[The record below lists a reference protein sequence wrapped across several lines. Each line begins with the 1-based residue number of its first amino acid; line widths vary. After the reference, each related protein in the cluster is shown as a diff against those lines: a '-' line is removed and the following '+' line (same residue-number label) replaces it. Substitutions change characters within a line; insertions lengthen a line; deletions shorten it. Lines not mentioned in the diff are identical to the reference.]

1 LKSKYINQTWIAFCG
16 IIIVISVISS
26 ILVYLRVGAALSAQV
41 KQRLAWEAKFY
52 REQFDQIFLRVAVRA
67 DNLVRSAAI
76 QSQNRTIL
84 QNELR
89 LMRHSFPS
97 LSNGWIAYPNG
108 ILILSPYTSRH
119 HVLNLPWWQQYLD
132 GRFPKTFLG
141 YPLGRSQA
149 MVGKP
154 FINQSGMT
162 TIVPL
167 VSLNFRD
174 SQPTCAI
181 GLELDINQALT
192 DNTGVDVDWST
203 EPVSI
208 YTNDGRLIASP
219 YRYSQ
224 GNSESLMQTSHT
236 PLIRLMRQQP
246 DEPSGFAF
254 YTENHRKMVGTFLR
268 DPSLGM
274 VVVVSRLAAEVVDP
288 VRQIAIGPSIVA
300 ALCLFIAA
308 LFSKTLVSD
317 FRRFREAERLTSQA
331 EFQAL
336 QAHINPHFLFNILN
350 QMVSFAT
357 LAGNNSLTMM
367 LRSLANIFHYAIR
380 KPGAIV
386 SLKEELNYLQEYI
399 TLQQLRYGT
408 QFSYQLS
415 VPDELLSTAV
425 LKFCIQPLV
434 ENCFIHGLEK
444 SLDPIAITVVITAN
458 ADTLTVEVT
467 DNGPGITGQR
477 LQEVKQHL
485 KMESSMITGP
495 GQSIGLSNI
504 HHRIRYT
511 YGPKYGISLKPLTLG
526 LSVRLRLPRNS
537 KLKKREE

>member
-1 LKSKYINQTWIAFCG
+1 LKSKYINQTWIAFCS
-16 IIIVISVISS
+16 IIIVISVVSS
-26 ILVYLRVGAALSAQV
+26 ILVYLHVANELSAQAE
-41 KQRLAWEAKFY
+41 QRLAWEAKFY
-52 REQFDQIFLRVAVRA
+52 REQLDQIFLRMAVRA

-76 QSQNRTIL
+76 QPQNRTLL

-89 LMRHSFPS
+89 LMRNSFPS

-108 ILILSPYTSRH
+108 ILILAPNTSSH
-119 HVLNLPWWQQYLD
+119 HVLHLPWWQQYLD
-132 GRFPKTFLG
+132 GRFPKAFLG

-154 FINQSGMT
+154 FTDQPGMT

-167 VSLNFRD
+167 VSLNFSS

-192 DNTGVDVDWST
+192 DNTGVDIDWST

-208 YTNDGRLIASP
+208 YTEDGRLIASP
-219 YRYSQ
+219 FRYFQ
-224 GNSESLMQTSHT
+224 GNSESLMQKSHA
-236 PLIRLMRQQP
+236 PLIRLMRQHP
-246 DEPSGFAF
+246 NEPSGFAF
-254 YTENHRKMVGTFLR
+254 YTENHHKMVGTFLR

-274 VVVVSRLAAEVVDP
+274 VIVVSRLAAEVVDP
-288 VRQIAIGPSIVA
+288 VRQIAFGPLIVA

-308 LFSKTLVSD
+308 LFSETLISG
-317 FRRFREAERLTSQA
+317 FRRLREAERLTSQA

-336 QAHINPHFLFNILN
+336 QAHINPHFLFNVLN

-367 LRSLANIFHYAIR
+367 LRSLTHIFHYAIR
-380 KPGAIV
+380 KPGTIV
-386 SLKEELNYLQEYI
+386 SLKEELDYLQEYI
-399 TLQQLRYGT
+399 NLQQLRYGT
-408 QFSYQLS
+408 QFTYQVS
-415 VPDELLSTAV
+415 VPDVLLAISV

-444 SLDPIAITVVITAN
+444 SLDPIAIKVTITSDA
-458 ADTLTVEVT
+458 ATITVEVS
-467 DNGPGITGQR
+467 DDGPGITEQR
-477 LQEVKQHL
+477 LQEVNQQL
-485 KMESSMITGP
+485 IMESFMMTGQ
-495 GQSIGLSNI
+495 GQSIGLTNI

-511 YGPKYGISLKPLTLG
+511 YGPKYGISLTSLTPG
-526 LSVRLRLPRNS
+526 LSVCLRMPRN
-537 KLKKREE
+537 